1 MELIDREA
9 VLDYMKGWKGETV
22 EFVRNLPA
30 INAIPI
36 KPLSVWLAAYA
47 APPEYALET
56 VIRDGADPTSLVYTV
71 NNRAKAWELHLKT
84 LIKCGFMEEEHG
96 TDNP

>member
-9 VLDYMKGWKGETV
+9 ALKLLDLNGV
-22 EFVRNLPA
+22 VFRREFEQLPA
-30 INAIPI
+30 VEAIPI

-56 VIRDGADPTSLVYTV
+56 VIRDGNEPASIVYTV
-71 NNRAKAWELHLKT
+71 NARAKAWELHLKT
-84 LIKCGFMEEEHG
+84 LIESGLKEEEH
-96 TDNP
+96 DAE